1 MGVFLPE
8 YIYIYNVFELQK
20 YYVGLAKQLGPK
32 RKFKTV
38 GENLSPDL
46 LDNFNEEQIGQLKE
60 LLEATVSPPSQE
72 SGTEEKR

>member
-1 MGVFLPE
+1 M
-8 YIYIYNVFELQK
+8 
-20 YYVGLAKQLGPK
+20 
-32 RKFKTV
+32 TV